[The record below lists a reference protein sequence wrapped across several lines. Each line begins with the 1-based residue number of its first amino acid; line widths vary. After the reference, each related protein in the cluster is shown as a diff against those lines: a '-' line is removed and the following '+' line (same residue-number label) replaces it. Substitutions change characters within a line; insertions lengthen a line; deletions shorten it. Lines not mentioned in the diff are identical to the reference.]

1 MMAEGQYNNTMVLVV
16 EDNRSIAKTIGLYL
30 QDAGIPFK
38 HCVTAE
44 QAHLLLFND
53 TVNMV
58 LLDIMLTGQDGF
70 WLLDQIS
77 QHHPIPV
84 IMLTARSTEDDI
96 IAGLEH
102 GAIDYITKPFQPRE
116 LIARVKTH
124 LRYAQRT
131 VQANQKTLKVGNISI
146 QTESMQ
152 AYRQN
157 QALKLT
163 KTEYDLLYSLMSRA
177 GMVTTRSQL
186 IEQVFGYQYEG
197 SDRSIDTHL
206 YNLRKKVEHTPQR
219 PEYIHT
225 IHGIGFRFEYRQHQ
239 TQDIHEDQK

>member
-1 MMAEGQYNNTMVLVV
+1 MMVENPDSDTLVLVV

-38 HCVTAE
+38 HCITAE
-44 QAHLLLFND
+44 QAHLWLFNNP
-53 TVNMV
+53 VSLV
-58 LLDIMLTGQDGF
+58 LLDIMLPGQDGF
-70 WLLDQIS
+70 WLLDQIG
-77 QHHPIPV
+77 QHHPMPV

-102 GAIDYITKPFQPRE
+102 GAIDYITKPFQPRQ

-131 VQANQKTLKVGNISI
+131 AQANQKVLKVANISL

-152 AYRQN
+152 AYRNGQE
-157 QALKLT
+157 LKLT
-163 KTEYDLLYSLMSRA
+163 KTEYDLLYSLMSRT

-186 IEQVFGYQYEG
+186 IQQVFGYQYEG
-197 SDRSIDTHL
+197 NDRSMDTHL
-206 YNLRKKVEHTPQR
+206 YNLRKKIEHTPQR

-225 IHGIGFRFEYRQHQ
+225 IHGIGFRFEYRQHR
-239 TQDIHEDQK
+239 TQDVHEDQK